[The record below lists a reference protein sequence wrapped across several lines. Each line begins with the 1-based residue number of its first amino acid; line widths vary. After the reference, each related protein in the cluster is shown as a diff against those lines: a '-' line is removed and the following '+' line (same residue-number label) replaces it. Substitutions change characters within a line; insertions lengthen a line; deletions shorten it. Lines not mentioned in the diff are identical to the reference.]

1 MSAQTVASAGETS
14 DSFAVPAPLAQLQQ
28 VAEALRAN
36 GFVAEIVE
44 RAEDARRRVR
54 SLIPGGSTVLT
65 AASETLRLSGI
76 DDYLNHSDAIVSIR
90 TRVHAMNRNTE
101 ADAIGR
107 LMATPDFVVGSV
119 CAVTHSG
126 SLVAVS
132 ASGSQ
137 LPSYA
142 GGARHLILVV
152 GAQKVVPDLQ
162 TAVQRIETY
171 ALPLETERTKRIYG
185 VPSTVSKILIIN
197 RDYLVPRTTVILINQ
212 AIGF

>member
-1 MSAQTVASAGETS
+1 MSTQTVASASETS
-14 DSFAVPAPLAQLQQ
+14 DSFALPAPLDQLQQ

-36 GFVAEIVE
+36 GFVAEVVE

-54 SLIPGGSTVLT
+54 SLIPDGSTVLT
-65 AASETLRLSGI
+65 AASETLRRSGI
-76 DDYLNHSDAIVSIR
+76 DDDLNHSDALVSIR
-90 TRVHAMNRNTE
+90 ARVYAMNRNTE
-101 ADAIGR
+101 RDAIRR
-107 LMATPDFVVGSV
+107 LMATPDFVIGSV

-152 GAQKVVPDLQ
+152 GAQKVVPDIQ
-162 TAVQRIETY
+162 TALQRIETY
-171 ALPLETERTKRIYG
+171 ALPLETERTKRVYG
-185 VPSTVSKILIIN
+185 VPSAVSKILIIN
-197 RDYLVPRTTVILINQ
+197 RDYLAPRTTVILINQ
-212 AIGF
+212 TIGF